1 MRISDWSS
9 DVCSSDLPSVF
20 DLEDGMRK
28 LTVPTL
34 IVTGDEDWPCLIP
47 NVFMKRTIPSAAL
60 WVMPNTGHTLH
71 LEEPDLL
78 NRDPAD
84 FIDQGEYGPCPLR
97 DPPPTTESI
106 TANTPGP
113 PTRVARE
120 RRSRARGKA

>member
-60 WVMPNTGHTLH
+60 WVMPNTGHALN
-71 LEEPDLL
+71 LEEPDLF
-78 NRDPAD
+78 NRALAD
-84 FIDQGEYGPCPLR
+84 FLAQVEAGR
-97 DPPPTTESI
+97 WPPP
-106 TANTPGP
+106 APRP
-113 PTRVARE
+113 PTEKTGRPSLRE
-120 RRSRARGKA
+120 RVSKAVRPTW

>member
-34 IVTGDEDWPCLIP
+34 IITGDEDWPCLIP

-60 WVMPNTGHTLH
+60 WVMPNTGHALN
-71 LEEPDLL
+71 LEEPDMF
-78 NRDPAD
+78 NRAIAD
-84 FIDQGEYGPCPLR
+84 FLAQVESGRWPLR
-97 DPPPTTESI
+97 DPRATIESI
-106 TANTPGP
+106 TGITAGP
-113 PTRVARE
+113 TG
-120 RRSRARGKA
+120 RGKWERQIGRAHA